1 MRDPR
6 FMRFVL
12 VLTVWAA
19 SACAAATGSGPQTGS
34 GGVAAAASGGGGG
47 GATPAG
53 SGGTSAGQGGASSG
67 GAGSEPVGTGGGSG
81 GSAPAAGGGSPGN
94 GGTSAG
100 GTGGAVSPDSA
111 AAETSTPAQPAVGG
125 KVLIFTNSTGYRHV
139 SIEAEAAAISAALKG
154 QGFSPEVSADPA
166 KFTPAN
172 LAGLRGIVLVSTTG
186 KPLGD
191 PGTEALA
198 ALDAFVQG
206 GGALIGIHA
215 ASSTF
220 YDPTGPYTR
229 LVGGKF
235 VEHPGSVRKDT
246 CFPEG
251 THPAA
256 AKLPPSFMTTDEIYV
271 FSNYR
276 ADNQVVLRCAALTG
290 NEKLPIAWVRNE
302 GKGRVFNSA
311 LGHNADDFAPAA
323 MLMTNHF
330 LPGMLWA
337 LGR

>member
-6 FMRFVL
+6 FMRSVL
-12 VLTVWAA
+12 VLTMAAA
-19 SACAAATGSGPQTGS
+19 SACAAATGSGPQNGS
-34 GGVAAAASGGGGG
+34 GGVAAAASGGGS
-47 GATPAG
+47 GAAPAG
-53 SGGTSAGQGGASSG
+53 SGGSGTSAGTGGVGSG
-67 GAGSEPVGTGGGSG
+67 GAGTDPVGTGGGSG
-81 GSAPAAGGGSPGN
+81 GTPAGSGGGSPGN
-94 GGTSAG
+94 AGSSGGGS
-100 GTGGAVSPDSA
+100 GGAVSPDSA
-111 AAETSTPAQPAVGG
+111 TAETSPPAQAGG

-139 SIEAEAAAISAALKG
+139 SIEAEAAAINAALKG

-191 PGTEALA
+191 PGSEALA

-229 LVGGKF
+229 LIGGKF

-256 AKLPPSFMTTDEIYV
+256 AKLPASFTTTDEIYV

-290 NEKLPIAWVRNE
+290 NEKLPIAWFRNE

-311 LGHNADDFAPAA
+311 LGHNADDFAPSA